1 MSTNV
6 SEKRPPEQ
14 KPEGSRAFDS
24 GSKGGRFGDQLFSGL
39 SLAAGI
45 LQNAIRRSDSV
56 KNTFSHTICAFA
68 ATSKATIGFADRHKK

>member
-14 KPEGSRAFDS
+14 KPEGSRAFAS

-45 LQNAIRRSDSV
+45 LIFAILLAV
-56 KNTFSHTICAFA
+56 FTFLGWKSADILTIPGSAI
-68 ATSKATIGFADRHKK
+68 TGGEGFFS